1 MLNTT
6 RDTTGQRTHEPNSAD
21 ASHSIRHVTS
31 QVHNTLKNTFIQ
43 ALVVS
48 TFGMR
53 SKRYMPR
60 LWTLNHKSRD
70 SRSRLEGYGICLINS
85 IFFHG

>member
-31 QVHNTLKNTFIQ
+31 QVHSTLKTPSFKHWLS
-43 ALVVS
+43 ALS
-48 TFGMR
+48 A
-53 SKRYMPR
+53 
-60 LWTLNHKSRD
+60 
-70 SRSRLEGYGICLINS
+70 
-85 IFFHG
+85 